1 MAARKAAAKK
11 TAKKKRRLGM
21 GLSGMIG
28 MPVEVSPPEDTKG
41 EGQPAGRSAAEESHK
56 PARQAAVSVAS
67 PARKL
72 PQDAADGLLVV
83 PITRIRPNAHQPR
96 HTIEPASLESLAAS
110 IRTAGVMQPIVVRPL
125 GADGMHELVAGERRW
140 RAATIAGLAG
150 VPAVVREIDDQTA
163 AEWAII
169 ENVQREDLDA
179 IERGD
184 AFRQLQEGFGL
195 THAEIAEQVGLTR
208 AGVTNQIRLCEL
220 DDGIRTL
227 IRRGALSGGH
237 GRSLLGI
244 ASIDQRLEIA
254 KQAIEGEWSVRELE
268 RRVRQLGV
276 VPGSGAE
283 RKPTTQ
289 SSRAHLDDLERQL
302 GEHLGTRVRIQTG
315 RKRDRG
321 RLSMEFYDLEQFDG
335 LLTRLGFKSS

>member
-11 TAKKKRRLGM
+11 PTKKKRRLGM
-21 GLSGMIG
+21 GLSELIG
-28 MPVEVSPPEDTKG
+28 VPVEVSPPAETRG
-41 EGQPAGRSAAEESHK
+41 AGQQAERVAAESPNK
-56 PARQAAVSVAS
+56 PGRQVAASGPS
-67 PARKL
+67 PADL
-72 PQDAADGLLVV
+72 LVEGDGLLVV
-83 PITRIRPNAHQPR
+83 PVGEIRPNAHQPR
-96 HTIEPASLESLAAS
+96 NAIEPASLESLAAS
-110 IRTAGVMQPIVVRPL
+110 IRTAGVMQPIIVRPR
-125 GADGMHELVAGERRW
+125 GADGLHEIVAGERRW

-150 VPAVVREIDDQTA
+150 VPSIVRQIDDRTA

-237 GRSLLGI
+237 GRSLLGV
-244 ASIDQRLEIA
+244 ASIDQRLAIA

-268 RRVRQLGV
+268 RRVRQLTV
-276 VPGSGAE
+276 VPGTGS
-283 RKPTTQ
+283 KPTAQ
-289 SSRAHLDDLERQL
+289 SGRAHLDDLERQL

>member
-11 TAKKKRRLGM
+11 TTKKKRRLGM

-28 MPVEVSPPEDTKG
+28 VPVEVSPPEEPKS
-41 EGQPAGRSAAEESHK
+41 EGQSGGRSADTKSHK
-56 PARQAAVSVAS
+56 PSRQAAASVAS
-67 PARKL
+67 PTPSQTAG
-72 PQDAADGLLVV
+72 AADGLVVV
-83 PITRIRPNAHQPR
+83 PIAEIRPNAHQPR
-96 HTIEPASLESLAAS
+96 HAIEPASLEPLAAS
-110 IRTAGVMQPIVVRPL
+110 IRTAGIMQPIVVRPR

-140 RAATIAGLAG
+140 RAATIAGLTG
-150 VPAVVREIDDQTA
+150 VPAVVRQIDDQTA

-276 VPGSGAE
+276 VPGSGTGS
-283 RKPTTQ
+283 KPPVQ
-289 SSRAHLDDLERQL
+289 NSRAHLDDLERQL

>member
-11 TAKKKRRLGM
+11 PTKKKRRLGM
-21 GLSGMIG
+21 GLSELIG
-28 MPVEVSPPEDTKG
+28 VPVEVSPPAETRG
-41 EGQPAGRSAAEESHK
+41 AGQPAERVAAESPNK
-56 PARQAAVSVAS
+56 PGRQVAASGPS
-67 PARKL
+67 PADL
-72 PQDAADGLLVV
+72 LVEGDGLLVV
-83 PITRIRPNAHQPR
+83 PVGEIRPNAHQPR
-96 HTIEPASLESLAAS
+96 NAIEPASLESLAAS
-110 IRTAGVMQPIVVRPL
+110 IRTAGVMQPIIVRPR
-125 GADGMHELVAGERRW
+125 GADGLHEIVAGERRW

-150 VPAVVREIDDQTA
+150 VPSIVRQIDDRTA

-237 GRSLLGI
+237 GRSLLGV
-244 ASIDQRLEIA
+244 ASIDQRLAIA

-268 RRVRQLGV
+268 RRVRQLTV
-276 VPGSGAE
+276 VPGSGTGS
-283 RKPTTQ
+283 KSSTQ
-289 SSRAHLDDLERQL
+289 GGRAHLDDLERQL

>member
-11 TAKKKRRLGM
+11 PAKKKRRLGM
-21 GLSGMIG
+21 GLSEMIG
-28 MPVEVSPPEDTKG
+28 VPVEVSPPAEAG
-41 EGQPAGRSAAEESHK
+41 GAEQPAERLAAEATRK
-56 PARQAAVSVAS
+56 PARQVTTTGPS
-67 PARKL
+67 PVGRLGA
-72 PQDAADGLLVV
+72 DDGLLEVLV
-83 PITRIRPNAHQPR
+83 GEIRPNAHQPR
-96 HTIEPASLESLAAS
+96 HAIEPASLESLAAS
-110 IRTAGVMQPIVVRPL
+110 IRTAGIMQPIIVRPR
-125 GADGMHELVAGERRW
+125 GADGLHEIVAGERRW
-140 RAATIAGLAG
+140 RAATIAGLTG
-150 VPAVVREIDDQTA
+150 VPAIVRQIDDRTA

-237 GRSLLGI
+237 GRSLLGV

-276 VPGSGAE
+276 VPGSGTGS
-283 RKPTTQ
+283 KPAAQ
-289 SSRAHLDDLERQL
+289 SGRAHLDDLERQL